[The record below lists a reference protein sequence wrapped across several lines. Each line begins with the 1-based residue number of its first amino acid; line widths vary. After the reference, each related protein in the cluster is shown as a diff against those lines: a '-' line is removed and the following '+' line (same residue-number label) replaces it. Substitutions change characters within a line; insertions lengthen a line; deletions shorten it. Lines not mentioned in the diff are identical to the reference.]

1 MTLPRPR
8 LALSLLTLTLALSG
22 CVNIPSSNG
31 YGTRDDPRYGQLLD
45 LINEALKADM
55 AVVLVADLMPHASLK
70 DAMTMTQ
77 SVSYTHLDVY
87 KRQVLACKLYLAA
100 RVAHYVVYAAGI
112 PVLRTLLFFVGFG
125 ATATVALALLAALP

>member
-70 DAMTMTQ
+70 DL
-77 SVSYTHLDVY
+77 SLIHI
-87 KRQVLACKLYLAA
+87 LAA
-100 RVAHYVVYAAGI
+100 CQWESLGVGAA
-112 PVLRTLLFFVGFG
+112 
-125 ATATVALALLAALP
+125 